1 MKTIG
6 ILFLTLSLVSLS
18 ACQTTRCISND
29 KPTTLPIV
37 TGPIEINKYEVKKSD
52 AQWCAIRGV
61 ILDENG
67 EGLPFMNLSIDSTLS
82 RTQSDIDG
90 IFKLDHLPEGL
101 HTLRIEQMGTV
112 CTVSLHIEKGD
123 QTELKVSI
131 SLYGQVELL
140 KPIIYLYPEVKTEVE
155 IELNYDGKVTTT
167 YPKYPTDGW
176 KITASPDGT
185 LTSEDD
191 KQYYALYWEGEPR
204 KPLGIEDGFIVSRDQ
219 TIPFL
224 EEKLALLGLNAKE
237 SNEFIIFWLP
247 ILEKNTFNLIH
258 FAGNDYLEQAKL
270 KISPTPETLI
280 RIAMVFKGL
289 DEEIDFPVQDLT
301 PLIKTRSGF
310 TFVEWGGQELPKE
323 ADAVTSRP

>member
-6 ILFLTLSLVSLS
+6 ILSLIIFLTSLG

-37 TGPIEINKYEVKKSD
+37 TGPIEIDKYEVKKSD
-52 AQWCAIRGV
+52 TQSSAIRGM

-67 EGLPFMNLSIDSTLS
+67 EGLPFMNLSIDSTLV

-90 IFKLDHLPEGL
+90 IFRLDHVPEGV
-101 HTLRIEQMGTV
+101 HTLRIEQMGTI
-112 CTVSLHIEKGD
+112 CTVSLQVEKGD
-123 QTELKVSI
+123 KIELKVSI

-155 IELNYDGKVTTT
+155 IELDYDGKVTTT
-167 YPKYPTDGW
+167 YPKYPTEGW

-185 LTSEDD
+185 LTSEDG
-191 KQYYALYWEGEPR
+191 KEYYALYWEGEPR
-204 KPLGIEDGFIVSRDQ
+204 EPLGIEDGFIVSKDQ

-247 ILEKNTFNLIH
+247 ILEKNEFNLIH

-270 KISPTPETLI
+270 KISPTPETVI

-289 DEEIDFPVQDLT
+289 DEEIDFPMQDLA
-301 PLIKTRSGF
+301 PLTRTRSGF
-310 TFVEWGGQELPKE
+310 TVVEWGGQELPKE
-323 ADAVTSRP
+323 YSLGI